1 MSAAEKRSVQSSNNV
16 TSPYR
21 LWILISAIGF
31 TVMALM
37 VSVAKNINK
46 TRALVCYYEEKAY
59 PILKMAA
66 LCRPKYKLQ

>member
-1 MSAAEKRSVQSSNNV
+1 MTEAVLSNNV

-37 VSVAKNINK
+37 VSVAN
-46 TRALVCYYEEKAY
+46 TRKSLLFV
-59 PILKMAA
+59 
-66 LCRPKYKLQ
+66 RHNV